1 MFGRNKKPVAP
12 LLDEPQL
19 DSTQEYIDTYNA
31 AWEKY
36 YEDQDAYEAKNLITT
51 GL

>member
-12 LLDEPQL
+12 MMDEPQL
-19 DSTQEYIDTYNA
+19 DSTQEYIDSYNA

-36 YEDQDAYEAKNLITT
+36 YEAQAAHEEKNLNVV

>member
-12 LLDEPQL
+12 LMDEPQL
-19 DSTQEYIDTYNA
+19 DSTAEYIDAYNA

-36 YEDQDAYEAKNLITT
+36 YEEQDAYEAKNLSVS